1 MGSEGA
7 GGGEGW
13 SDLSGMPRVTPRT
26 TKREAS
32 EDTALTQARVHEAS
46 KGTFRNV
53 RVKGNQE
60 SSEIPGKGA
69 PPTACL
75 GESGQQRRG
84 WVHSTETPRAP
95 PRRATGPLGGSGGT
109 DLARK
114 GDSGFLGETG
124 SETERLALLTGQGVP
139 EARWS
144 GEPNGNPV
152 NSGRSQ
158 GRSGEGGR
166 QESCSPEQPQGIAAL
181 SGTGPNEVPPGAGA
195 TGRARGE
202 GRCRRQPLQSLA
214 EAACHRTFEKG
225 PEAHVSNLKE
235 QSQDPEDKT
244 RERTLTG
251 CRCTHST
258 SHVGLP

>member
-1 MGSEGA
+1 MLVYRQDTGLREGSDGFKVTEQRGQEVSTSWDLRMWA
-7 GGGEGW
+7 GGG
-13 SDLSGMPRVTPRT
+13 SDLSGTPRVTPRT

-53 RVKGNQE
+53 RVKGNRE

-95 PRRATGPLGGSGGT
+95 PRRATGLLGGSGGT

-124 SETERLALLTGQGVP
+124 SETDREAGSAHCTGCPQGQVVGGAQWESSELRVFPGQER
-139 EARWS
+139 
-144 GEPNGNPV
+144 
-152 NSGRSQ
+152 
-158 GRSGEGGR
+158 GGR
-166 QESCSPEQPQGIAAL
+166 PAGEL
-181 SGTGPNEVPPGAGA
+181 LPGAA
-195 TGRARGE
+195 TRH
-202 GRCRRQPLQSLA
+202 RCSQRHWPKRSPAWRWGHQ
-214 EAACHRTFEKG
+214 KG
-225 PEAHVSNLKE
+225 P
-235 QSQDPEDKT
+235 
-244 RERTLTG
+244 R
-251 CRCTHST
+251 
-258 SHVGLP
+258 